1 MALTYQA
8 TNELLKQHYAKNPN
22 DKFILENEFLN
33 NIKSFKPTTGIW
45 SEKSWTNNPKWAE
58 GWINES
64 NEENPNN
71 YLICNYSNSYYRYTN
86 YDTSLDFWGRRNL
99 DGSNDLI
106 SKFLNLVIEKL
117 K

>member
-45 SEKSWTNNPKWAE
+45 SEKSWTNNPKWAV

-64 NEENPNN
+64 TEENPNN
-71 YLICNYSNSYYRYTN
+71 CLICNYSNSY
-86 YDTSLDFWGRRNL
+86 
-99 DGSNDLI
+99 
-106 SKFLNLVIEKL
+106 
-117 K
+117 